1 MSAPMIFWIVFTAV
15 GVGIS
20 IATAIVATRRAK

>member
-1 MSAPMIFWIVFTAV
+1 MIFWIVFTAV

-20 IATAIVATRRAK
+20 IATAIVVTRRAKKR